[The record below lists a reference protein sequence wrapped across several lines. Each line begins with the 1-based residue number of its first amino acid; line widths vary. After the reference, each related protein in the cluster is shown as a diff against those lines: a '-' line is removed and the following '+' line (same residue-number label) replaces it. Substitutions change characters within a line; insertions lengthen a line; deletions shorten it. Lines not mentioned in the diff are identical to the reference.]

1 MESKA
6 PAFVS
11 SAAVTV
17 IFLVCSS
24 AVFLTEVKAFD
35 NMQGSNLGK
44 LQKEMIFNAHFFAQT
59 LGFLRKTRTLSI
71 WSPQCRFL
79 VTHSQHG
86 ELPKIISSDQ
96 DLTITVLNFQALSP
110 VGGNKTYQQPL
121 FQRECCVVCLN
132 SPCHLPISA
141 CHPSTDAFP
150 CAPVPAP
157 PGIILD
163 WDCSAAF
170 RLLLPACCLAFSPP
184 QWISLTFRSYLR

>member
-44 LQKEMIFNAHFFAQT
+44 LQKEIIFNPHFFAQM
-59 LGFLRKTRTLSI
+59 LGFFKENKDIVHLKPTV
-71 WSPQCRFL
+71 Q
-79 VTHSQHG
+79 
-86 ELPKIISSDQ
+86 ISSYT
-96 DLTITVLNFQALSP
+96 LTAWRASQNNFLRSRP
-110 VGGNKTYQQPL
+110 HNHRTKSSGPFPSGGNKTYQQLL
-121 FQRECCVVCLN
+121 FQRGCYVVRLN
-132 SPCHLPISA
+132 SPRHPPSLPAIHRQALSLA
-141 CHPSTDAFP
+141 A
-150 CAPVPAP
+150 

-170 RLLLPACCLAFSPP
+170 RLSLPARCSAFSPP
-184 QWISLTFRSYLR
+184 SVDFTDIP